1 MWHQVDVRGVF
12 RLFQFELT
20 SLLTGVMFIISGTL
34 YAVSAPL
41 VGRLCDLK
49 VHPKKMMVAGSVC
62 IVTSYI
68 LVGPMPGL
76 PLPT

>member
-1 MWHQVDVRGVF
+1 
-12 RLFQFELT
+12 
-20 SLLTGVMFIISGTL
+20 MFIISGTM

-49 VHPKKMMVAGSVC
+49 VHPKKVMVAGSVC

>member
-1 MWHQVDVRGVF
+1 MPHF
-12 RLFQFELT
+12 LHLLQFALT
-20 SLLTGVMFIISGTL
+20 PVVTGVMFVISGTL

-41 VGRLCDLK
+41 VGRLCDLN
-49 VHPKKMMVAGSVC
+49 VHPKKVMVVGSVC

-68 LVGPMPGL
+68 LVGPFPGL